1 MLNFF
6 SCTVQYML
14 EKQLN
19 VILTGEYS
27 CSRLNTGISPQ
38 IFTCSKSTIETPE
51 QWVKYVHS

>member
-6 SCTVQYML
+6 SYTVQYML

-27 CSRLNTGISPQ
+27 RSQLNTGISQQ
-38 IFTCSKSTIETPE
+38 IFTCSKSTIATTE
-51 QWVKYVHS
+51 Q